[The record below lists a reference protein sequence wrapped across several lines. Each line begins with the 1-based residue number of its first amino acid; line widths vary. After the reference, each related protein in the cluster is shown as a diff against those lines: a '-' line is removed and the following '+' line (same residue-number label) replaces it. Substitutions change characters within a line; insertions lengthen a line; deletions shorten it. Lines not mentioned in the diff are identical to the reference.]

1 MSLKLAI
8 HQKFFESYAQMP
20 KSIQKACL
28 SFLKKFKEN
37 ATSSA
42 INYEPISTFKD
53 PQLKT
58 CRVNDAYRIIVRA
71 PEIGN
76 TYLILWVDHHDEA
89 MAWAKNKVLNLNEHS
104 NAIELFDL
112 TELEV
117 SADQLAQKQSK
128 QRLFEAYSDDQLSA
142 LGISA
147 PILTV
152 VKLLNSDQALA
163 EVQPLIPHHVYSYLC
178 LLKDQKSYEEVYA
191 LAQDERGDSDERNV
205 AQTIDDALQLNQ
217 NKELFVVVTEDEEL
231 ERYLN
236 APSEKWRIFLHSS
249 QRSIVEARVKG
260 SVRVLGGAGTGKT
273 VVALHRVKWLIEHSL
288 QENQKLLFTTY
299 TKTLTSDLKANLKLL
314 LSPAQLER
322 VVITNVDQLVH
333 DLMSV
338 ASPLKVAYWQPNS
351 AHLES
356 KKLQEAWESSLKDKP
371 TELSAEFMRMEWEQ
385 VILAQGIN
393 TQKAYLRVLR
403 KGRGKALSA
412 SQRRAVW
419 ACFEIYMN
427 KIVELK
433 LLEPDMAMWELTRL
447 ALQGEVP
454 FPYQAVVVDELQD
467 MSTAALRLLR
477 VLTPSGDNDLFL
489 VGDGHQKIYPR
500 PLSMSSTGIK
510 IQGKGHAHRLRINYR
525 TTQEIHKRAMQVLQ
539 EGEVSDLD
547 GQQNALSLY
556 QSLTIGEVPV
566 VHQGGTQAERDQALK
581 SWLTQSLQAPQS
593 ANVQE
598 ALRELCVVVRTNQQ
612 RELFFQKLTS
622 WGIEAVIVDSATVLS
637 PELQGVRVM
646 TAHRVKGLEFKG
658 VALVDWSADYAPP
671 IADTS
676 GDSEYSAQL
685 KREERSLA
693 YVAMSRARMSL
704 FVSYV
709 GSA

>member
-20 KSIQKACL
+20 KSIQRACL
-28 SFLKKFKEN
+28 TFLKKFKEN

-42 INYEPISTFKD
+42 INYEPINTFKD

-58 CRVNDAYRIIVRA
+58 CKVNDAYRVIVRA
-71 PEIGN
+71 PEVGN

-89 MAWAKNKVLNLNEHS
+89 MAWAKNKVLSLNEHS

-117 SADQLAQKQSK
+117 NAEQLAQKNT
-128 QRLFEAYSDDQLSA
+128 QRLFEAYTDEQLSA

-147 PILTV
+147 PLLTV
-152 VKLLNSDQALA
+152 VKLLDSDQALA
-163 EVQPLIPHHVYSYLC
+163 EVQPLIPYHVYSYLC
-178 LLKDQKSYEEVYA
+178 LLQDQKSYEEVYE
-191 LAQDERGDSDERNV
+191 LAQHERRGDDQQTT
-205 AQTIDDALQLNQ
+205 AQTIDEALELNQ

-236 APSEKWRIFLHSS
+236 APSEQWRIFLHSS
-249 QRSIVEARVKG
+249 QRSIVETWVKG

-273 VVALHRVKWLIEHSL
+273 VVALHRVKWLIENTLEES
-288 QENQKLLFTTY
+288 QKLLFTTY
-299 TKTLTSDLKANLKLL
+299 TKTLTSDLKENLKLL

-322 VVITNVDQLVH
+322 VVITNIDQLVH
-333 DLMSV
+333 DLMSIT
-338 ASPLKVAYWQPNS
+338 STFRVAYWQPNS
-351 AHLES
+351 AQLDS
-356 KKLQEAWESSLKDKP
+356 QKIQEAWEASLKDKP
-371 TELSAEFMRMEWEQ
+371 AELSAEFMRMEWEQ

-393 TQKAYLRVLR
+393 TQKGYLRVLR

-412 SQRRAVW
+412 SQRRGVW
-419 ACFEIYMN
+419 SCFETYIN
-427 KIVELK
+427 QITELK

-454 FPYQAVVVDELQD
+454 FSYRAVVVDELQD
-467 MSTAALRLLR
+467 MSTAVLRLLR

-539 EGEVSDLD
+539 ESKVCDLD
-547 GQQNALSLY
+547 GQQDALGLY
-556 QSLTIGEVPV
+556 QSLTLGEVPV
-566 VHQGGTQAERDQALK
+566 VHHGGTQGERDQALK
-581 SWLTQSLQAPQS
+581 SWLNQSLQAPHITDT
-593 ANVQE
+593 QE
-598 ALRELCVVVRTNQQ
+598 TLRELCVVVRTNQQ
-612 RELFFQKLTS
+612 RENFCQKLTS
-622 WGIEAVIVDSATVLS
+622 WGIKAVIVDSAIILS

-658 VALVDWSADYAPP
+658 VALVDWSPEYMPP
-671 IADTS
+671 VIDAS

-704 FVSYV
+704 FVSYMEP
-709 GSA
+709 